1 MKTTC
6 VLSAL
11 LALAACTSRT
21 ESTAGGEDSGVGRSA
36 PPAPGA
42 PREKPS
48 EPPAALTES
57 VEYYDGEEQRTA
69 WISPDLVAEFAPS
82 DAGRAAVLAAD
93 ADAAEVEIAQKD
105 VRVWRV
111 RAPQGTPEL
120 ARVASAGSVRLSPV
134 LHDAPVAGRPLRAL
148 PGGVIA
154 TFPPEWDRA
163 RIDAWLAARNLRVES
178 QVIEGASVYLV
189 ATPPGLAAIRVANSL
204 HESGEIVSA
213 TPDFWMQVSAR

>member
-1 MKTTC
+1 MKTPR
-6 VLSAL
+6 AL
-11 LALAACTSRT
+11 LAILALAACTSRT
-21 ESTAGGEDSGVGRSA
+21 ESTAGGEDSGVGRSV

-42 PREKPS
+42 PQDKPS
-48 EPPAALTES
+48 EPAAALTAS
-57 VEYYDGEEQRTA
+57 IGYYDGDEKRTA

-105 VRVWRV
+105 VRIWRV

-120 ARVASAGSVRLSPV
+120 ARSAGAGSVRLSPV

-154 TFPPEWDRA
+154 TFPSEWDRP
-163 RIDAWLAARNLRVES
+163 RIDAWVAARELKVES
-178 QVIEGASVYLV
+178 QVIQGANVYLV

-213 TPDFWMQVSAR
+213 TPNFWVQVSAR